1 MNSLKLTLK
10 SLSAALVLT
19 SAASHAATV
28 VNFSFEAD
36 PIVDGNFFGSALNWT
51 VSGGAAGAQ
60 DFVAS
65 QNPLATDG
73 EQHGYAN
80 GGAMLSQLTSETII
94 GGQIYTL
101 TVDVGQV
108 DVFAGSIGTLRLYGS
123 TLGAGTAI
131 AELTGIAPAS
141 GTYLLNQTFSYT
153 APAGGGSF
161 AGQTI
166 GIALM
171 GQSGQQVLFDNV
183 RFNAIPEPSTAFLGG
198 LGALALLRRRRI

>member
-1 MNSLKLTLK
+1 MYSLKLTLK

-19 SAASHAATV
+19 SAASQAAIV
-28 VNFSFEAD
+28 LNPSFEAD
-36 PIVDGNFFGSALNWT
+36 DIANNGFGGIALNWT
-51 VSGGAAGAQ
+51 ITGTAGTQ
-60 DFVAS
+60 DFAL
-65 QNPLATDG
+65 QNPQATAG
-73 EQHGYAN
+73 EQHAYAN
-80 GGAMLSQLTSETII
+80 GGSMLTQLTSETII
-94 GGQIYTL
+94 GGQTYTL
-101 TVDVGQV
+101 TVDVGQI
-108 DVFAGSIGTLRLYGS
+108 DVFTGSIGTLRLYGS

-131 AELTGIAPAS
+131 AELIGIAPTS

-183 RFNAIPEPSTAFLGG
+183 RFNAIPEPSTALLGG